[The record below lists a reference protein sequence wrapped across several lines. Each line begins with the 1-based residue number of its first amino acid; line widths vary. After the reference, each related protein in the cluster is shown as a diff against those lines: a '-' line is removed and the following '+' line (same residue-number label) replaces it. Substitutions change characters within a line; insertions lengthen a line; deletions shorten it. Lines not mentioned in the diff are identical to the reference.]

1 MDLNMK
7 NIFQISIVLL
17 WGLVIL
23 SPVNAQDVQETKEI
37 ALRFFNGFWNGE
49 DLSVL
54 DELLAPGF
62 INYAVSNKFEG
73 SPRTPEL
80 YRNTRKRFDE
90 AMPDLKYTLEDV
102 IVEPGK
108 AVLYTMGSFT
118 HTNTFS
124 TRHFGEAK
132 ANGQKVSYAVIFI
145 YWISEG
151 KIVKGVVLHDAIT
164 RYEGMGVFPE
174 Y

>member
-1 MDLNMK
+1 MIVMG
-7 NIFQISIVLL
+7 IFSLPTAL
-17 WGLVIL
+17 
-23 SPVNAQDVQETKEI
+23 AQDAEETKDI

-73 SPRTPEL
+73 SPRTPEV

-102 IVEPGK
+102 IVEAGK
-108 AVLYTMGSFT
+108 AVLYTKGSFT

-132 ANGQKVSYAVIFI
+132 ANDQKVSYAVIFI

-164 RYEGMGVFPE
+164 RYVGMGVFPE